1 MKSQLVL
8 LICLIYCFIR
18 VSGLEYGIVEWK
30 MEWNS
35 EYTQLQ
41 LGTVQSSLSYLLISR
56 ALTSL

>member
-1 MKSQLVL
+1 MVL

-41 LGTVQSSLSYLLISR
+41 LGTVQSSLRYLLISR